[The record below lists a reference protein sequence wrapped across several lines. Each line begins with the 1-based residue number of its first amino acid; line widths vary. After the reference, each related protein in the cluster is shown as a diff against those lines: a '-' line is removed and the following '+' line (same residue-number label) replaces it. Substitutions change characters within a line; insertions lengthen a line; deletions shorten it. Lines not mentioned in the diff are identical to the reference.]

1 MQITISVLF
10 AEKKWLEKLVLLFV
24 QVLTIQI
31 VSTDEIIKNKGELNM
46 IKKIINHI
54 EYKKKVKL
62 LKMIAVNQLTNIIV
76 NNADYVNG
84 FQKLLLTMS
93 KSDDAVELQKL
104 LNDYVDLVKKTKIAN
119 DVINKEKNK

>member
-1 MQITISVLF
+1 
-10 AEKKWLEKLVLLFV
+10 
-24 QVLTIQI
+24 
-31 VSTDEIIKNKGELNM
+31 M
-46 IKKIINHI
+46 IKKIKNHI

-93 KSDDAVELQKL
+93 KSNDATELQKSL
-104 LNDYVDLVKKTKIAN
+104 DDYVDLVKKTKTVN

>member
-1 MQITISVLF
+1 
-10 AEKKWLEKLVLLFV
+10 
-24 QVLTIQI
+24 
-31 VSTDEIIKNKGELNM
+31 M

-54 EYKKKVKL
+54 EYRKKVKL

-84 FQKLLLTMS
+84 FQKLLLTMA
-93 KSDDAVELQKL
+93 KSDDATELQKL

-119 DVINKEKNK
+119 DVMNGKTE

>member
-1 MQITISVLF
+1 
-10 AEKKWLEKLVLLFV
+10 
-24 QVLTIQI
+24 
-31 VSTDEIIKNKGELNM
+31 M

-62 LKMIAVNQLTNIIV
+62 LKMIAVNQLTNIVV
-76 NNADYVNG
+76 NNVDYVSG

-93 KSDDAVELQKL
+93 KSNDATELQKL
-104 LNDYVDLVKKTKIAN
+104 LDDYVDLVKKTKIAN

>member
-1 MQITISVLF
+1 
-10 AEKKWLEKLVLLFV
+10 
-24 QVLTIQI
+24 
-31 VSTDEIIKNKGELNM
+31 M

-76 NNADYVNG
+76 NNADYVSG

-93 KSDDAVELQKL
+93 KSNDATELQKL

-119 DVINKEKNK
+119 NVLNKEKNK